1 MSRVRKQIFELKKKN
16 ENNYVSSL
24 TKIVKYAFSKMS
36 NYNKEEWRKSLP
48 VVIDM
53 FYESFEKIYLTT
65 SKEIRNIYGK
75 VQDFNVSNIFDLTFN
90 ADGKTIE
97 ERIGEYWNEVG
108 KQLEQKQI
116 PIANIKEFLIHNYER
131 IIRTETNK
139 IENFVKMN
147 KKPQEAYVL
156 IIESGCD
163 ACEGGEFPA
172 DEDVALPPYH
182 PNCNCTFYY
191 ELVQD
196 KDTIEDLELEVE
208 K

>member
-1 MSRVRKQIFELKKKN
+1 MSRIRKQIFELKKKN
-16 ENNYVSSL
+16 ENNYISSL
-24 TKIVKYAFSKMS
+24 TQIVKYAFSKMS
-36 NYNKEEWRKSLP
+36 NYSEEEWKKALP

-53 FYESFEKIYLTT
+53 FYKSFEKIYLTT
-65 SKEIRNIYGK
+65 SKEIKSIYGR

-97 ERIGEYWNEVG
+97 ERIGEYWNEAG
-108 KQLEQKQI
+108 KKLEQKQI

-139 IENFVKMN
+139 IENLVKMN

-196 KDTIEDLELEVE
+196 EDTIEDLELEVE
-208 K
+208 E

>member
-1 MSRVRKQIFELKKKN
+1 MSRIRQQIFDLKKKN
-16 ENNYVSSL
+16 EINYISSL
-24 TKIVKYAFSKMS
+24 TQIVKYAFSKMS
-36 NYNKEEWRKSLP
+36 NYNEEEWKKSLP
-48 VVIDM
+48 IVIDM
-53 FYESFEKIYLTT
+53 FYKSFEKIYLTT
-65 SKEIRNIYGK
+65 SKEIKSIYGR
-75 VQDFNVSNIFDLTFN
+75 VQDFDVSNIFDLTFN

-97 ERIGEYWNEVG
+97 ERISEYWNEAG
-108 KQLEQKQI
+108 KKLEQKQI

-131 IIRTETNK
+131 IIRTEANK
-139 IENFVKMN
+139 IENLVKMN

-172 DEDVALPPYH
+172 DEDVVLPPYH

-196 KDTIEDLELEVE
+196 EDTIKDLDLEVE

>member
-1 MSRVRKQIFELKKKN
+1 MSRVREQIFELKKKN

>member
-1 MSRVRKQIFELKKKN
+1 MSRIREQIFELKKKN
-16 ENNYVSSL
+16 ENNYISSL
-24 TKIVKYAFSKMS
+24 TQIVKYAFSKMS
-36 NYNKEEWRKSLP
+36 NYNKEEWKKSLP

-53 FYESFEKIYLTT
+53 FYKGFEEVYLTT
-65 SKEIRNIYGK
+65 SKEIRNIYGR

-90 ADGKTIE
+90 TDGKTIE

-108 KQLEQKQI
+108 KKLEQKQI
-116 PIANIKEFLIHNYER
+116 PITNIKEFLIHNYER

-139 IENFVKMN
+139 IENLVKKN

-191 ELVQD
+191 ELIQD
-196 KDTIEDLELEVE
+196 ENTIEDLELEVE
-208 K
+208 E